1 MATATT
7 HDQLKLSIV
16 KIVHT
21 MIYVMMASA
30 VLYVFFCGLTGR
42 RDQLLTVA
50 ASLVA
55 FEGPHLPWNVR
66 CARWAEGFHGLRRC
80 ISMTT
85 PLFGGV
91 ATLRRRRH
99 AKGSQSLVGC

>member
-30 VLYVFFCGLTGR
+30 VLCVFFCGLTGR

-55 FEGPHLPWNVR
+55 FK
-66 CARWAEGFHGLRRC
+66 GL
-80 ISMTT
+80 IFPGT
-85 PLFGGV
+85 FDAQGG
-91 ATLRRRRH
+91 L
-99 AKGSQSLVGC
+99 KGSTGFDGASL